1 MSGLLLLG
9 AVIGF
14 VGAMLPVWAGR
25 LALDVLDAGRCFGA
39 LGGGAL
45 VAAALARKLGWDRGA
60 PLSKLFA
67 AGALCCAAAVLA
79 MSWVVDAAVL
89 PGPMAALG
97 LGGGAVAAA
106 AAGLLRSATTGRR
119 IAALLNLAG
128 VSFGVGAIASSAAIW
143 WMLDWTTWQA
153 LVRVF
158 ALGPALLAG
167 LNWRARA
174 FELAAAAPPAEA
186 PWREALTPAAVLL
199 AISLLIQA
207 LNYGVMGGWL
217 ALYASRKL
225 GATVPACLAMLFA
238 FWLALTSGRVAAARL
253 PELLS
258 RAGAWAAVGA
268 ASVLGCLFL
277 MNTVEPSGALV
288 GAVLAGAGLGALHP
302 LTMSA
307 TSRRPG
313 QRPAAFVPG
322 FFVTT
327 FLGGILLAGLIG
339 PLAAR
344 FGVEVVV
351 WVSLAGVLAA
361 MLVLSVIA
369 LESRLSEA
377 AAAR

>member
-25 LALDVLDAGRCFGA
+25 LALDVLDAGRSFIA
-39 LGGGAL
+39 LGAGSL
-45 VAAALARKLGWDRGA
+45 AAAITARKLGWDQGA
-60 PLSKLFA
+60 NLRKLFA
-67 AGALCCAAAVLA
+67 AGALCCAAALVCLPLA
-79 MSWVVDAAVL
+79 TEARLLAPPL
-89 PGPMAALG
+89 AGLG
-97 LGGGAVAAA
+97 LGGGAVCAA

-128 VSFGVGAIASSAAIW
+128 VSFGLGAVAASAIVWWLLELASWQTLSRIFAAAPA
-143 WMLDWTTWQA
+143 A
-153 LVRVF
+153 L
-158 ALGPALLAG
+158 AILH
-167 LNWRARA
+167 WRARA
-174 FELAAAAPPAEA
+174 FDLAAAAPPPEGD
-186 PWREALTPAAVLL
+186 WRKALTPAAVLL
-199 AISLLIQA
+199 ALSLLIQA

-217 ALYASRKL
+217 ALFSFRKL
-225 GATVPACLAMLFA
+225 GATVPASLAVLFA
-238 FWLALTSGRVAAARL
+238 FWLALTSGRVAASRL
-253 PELLS
+253 PALLS
-258 RAGAWAAVGA
+258 RLSALAGVSV

-277 MNTVEPSGALV
+277 LNTVEPSGALV
-288 GAVLAGAGLGALHP
+288 GAVLVGAGLGALHP

-307 TSRRPG
+307 AARSSG

-339 PLAAR
+339 PLAVR
-344 FGVEVVV
+344 FGVDVIV
-351 WVSLAGVLAA
+351 WSSLAGSIAA

-369 LESRLSEA
+369 IESKLSEA